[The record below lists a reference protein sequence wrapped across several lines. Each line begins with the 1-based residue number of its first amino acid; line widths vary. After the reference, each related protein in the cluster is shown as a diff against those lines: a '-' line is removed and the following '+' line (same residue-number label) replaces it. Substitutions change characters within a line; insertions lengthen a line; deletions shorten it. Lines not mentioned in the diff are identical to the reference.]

1 MDRLGSPTLSLRD
14 WRLRRNLD
22 LLAPT
27 GREPKLLA
35 EKEDGLIVARFG
47 QIVDPPE

>member
-1 MDRLGSPTLSLRD
+1 LFLGIWSIGS
-14 WRLRRNLD
+14 
-22 LLAPT
+22 T

-35 EKEDGLIVARFG
+35 EKEDGLVVGRFG